1 MSLSKNKPNR
11 PYQHGAVLSKSRQ
24 ARVRAPKSERTREG
38 CRTQRVIR
46 RKRDRGAGE
55 VCLIVGREFAKGEQD
70 DASRGVAAASG
81 QTVLEVATKR
91 SSGQTSTTSWEFF
104 V

>member
-1 MSLSKNKPNR
+1 M
-11 PYQHGAVLSKSRQ
+11 
-24 ARVRAPKSERTREG
+24 RAPKSERTREG

>member
-24 ARVRAPKSERTREG
+24 ARVRAPKSESTREG

-46 RKRDRGAGE
+46 RERERERGAGK

-70 DASRGVAAASG
+70 DGKQYSEL
-81 QTVLEVATKR
+81 QR
-91 SSGQTSTTSWEFF
+91 SVQAGKHRQLLGNFLFE
-104 V
+104 

>member
-1 MSLSKNKPNR
+1 MCGLQR
-11 PYQHGAVLSKSRQ
+11 
-24 ARVRAPKSERTREG
+24 ARARERVAGPRELYEE
-38 CRTQRVIR
+38 RE
-46 RKRDRGAGE
+46 RKRGAGE

>member
-1 MSLSKNKPNR
+1 MCGL
-11 PYQHGAVLSKSRQ
+11 QI
-24 ARVRAPKSERTREG
+24 ARERERVAGPRELYEE
-38 CRTQRVIR
+38 RERER
-46 RKRDRGAGE
+46 ERGAEE
-55 VCLIVGREFAKGEQD
+55 VCLIVGREFAKGEQG

>member
-1 MSLSKNKPNR
+1 M
-11 PYQHGAVLSKSRQ
+11 
-24 ARVRAPKSERTREG
+24 RAPKSERTREG
-38 CRTQRVIR
+38 CRTQRAIR
-46 RKRDRGAGE
+46 RERKRERGAGE

>member
-1 MSLSKNKPNR
+1 MCGLQR
-11 PYQHGAVLSKSRQ
+11 
-24 ARVRAPKSERTREG
+24 ARERERVAGPRELYEE
-38 CRTQRVIR
+38 
-46 RKRDRGAGE
+46 RGAGE

>member
-1 MSLSKNKPNR
+1 MCGLQRARERERVAGPR
-11 PYQHGAVLSKSRQ
+11 ELYEERE
-24 ARVRAPKSERTREG
+24 RVRER
-38 CRTQRVIR
+38 
-46 RKRDRGAGE
+46 AGE

-91 SSGQTSTTSWEFF
+91 SSGQTSTSWEFF